1 MLKLGAN
8 ILHSQGCCSA
18 PLNGF
23 SVKHKRVYY
32 SLYRFCSI
40 VGMLPV
46 LSLPLLFGEGV
57 VCRLIILHHHFPA
70 KFQPNDKARQGFERV
85 GLDVFALDGARIKVG
100 RSHARQQE
108 NEDKQPNVGLATLP
122 RGCKIPYA
130 HAAKGNDVRARL
142 APRTEKHREKQHRG
156 EQSHAETLVAPLFDA
171 QVG

>member
-1 MLKLGAN
+1 MLKFGAN
-8 ILHSQGCCSA
+8 ILHSYGCCSA

-23 SVKHKRVYY
+23 SVKPKRVYY
-32 SLYRFCSI
+32 SPYRFCSI
-40 VGMLPV
+40 VGTLPV
-46 LSLPLLFGEGV
+46 LSLPSAFGERLWV
-57 VCRLIILHHHFPA
+57 RLIILHHHFPA

-100 RSHARQQE
+100 RAHARQQE
-108 NEDKQPNVGLATLP
+108 NEDKQPNIGLATLP

-156 EQSHAETLVAPLFDA
+156 KQSHAETFVAPLL
-171 QVG
+171 